1 MNEHGK
7 SILLL
12 VMTALL
18 WSTGGLLI
26 KLVQWNPLAIAGGRS
41 AIALVFLLIYTRK
54 IKIKLTTINI
64 MGGLA
69 YTGTVILF
77 VSSNKLTTA
86 ANAILLQY
94 TAPIYVAI
102 FASWFLNEKMSRVDI
117 ITVVSVMVGIT
128 LFFIDKL
135 SPGNLFGNFTSILS
149 GIAFAWLILL
159 LRKQKDAS
167 PIESIILGNLFT
179 AIIGIPFM
187 LNSFPSFESC
197 IGLFLLG
204 TFQLGVSYILYTNAI
219 KHVTAIEG
227 VLIPVIEP
235 LLNPLWVLIFLNE
248 RPGFWPIIGGIVV
261 LLSITFRSVFT
272 LKRRYVPV

>member
-1 MNEHGK
+1 MNEHNK
-7 SILLL
+7 AILLL
-12 VMTALL
+12 IMTALL

-26 KLVQWNPLAIAGGRS
+26 KLVQWNPIAIAGGRS
-41 AIALVFLLIYTRK
+41 AIALVFLLIYTKK
-54 IKIKLTTINI
+54 IKIKLTSVNVA
-64 MGGLA
+64 GGLA

-77 VSSNKLTTA
+77 VASNKLTTA

-102 FASWFLNEKMSRVDI
+102 FASWFLNERMTRVDI
-117 ITVVSVMVGIT
+117 ISIVTVMIGIT

-135 SPGNLFGNFTSILS
+135 SPGNLLGNFTAVIS
-149 GIAFAWLILL
+149 GVAFAWLILL

-167 PIESIILGNLFT
+167 PIDSIVLGNLFT

-187 LNSFPSFESC
+187 FNSLPSLESC
-197 IGLFLLG
+197 AGLFLLG
-204 TFQLGVSYILYTNAI
+204 TFQLGLSYILYTNAI

-248 RPGFWPIIGGIVV
+248 KPGFWPIIGGVVV
-261 LLSITFRSVFT
+261 LLSITLRSIFT
-272 LKRRYVPV
+272 LKRRYLPV

>member
-102 FASWFLNEKMSRVDI
+102 FASWFLNEKMSRVDM

>member
-12 VMTALL
+12 IMTALL

-26 KLVQWNPLAIAGGRS
+26 KLVQWNPIAIAGGRS
-41 AIALVFLLIYTRK
+41 AIALLFLLIYTRK
-54 IKIKLTTINI
+54 IKIRLNSINI
-64 MGGLA
+64 AGGLA

-77 VSSNKLTTA
+77 VLSNKLTTA

-102 FASWFLNEKMSRVDI
+102 FASWFLNERMSRIDVI
-117 ITVVSVMVGIT
+117 SIVVVMVGIT

-135 SPGNLFGNFTSILS
+135 SPGNLFGNFTAVLS

-179 AIIGIPFM
+179 AIIGIPFIFSS
-187 LNSFPSFESC
+187 LPSLEGC
-197 IGLFLLG
+197 IGLLMLG
-204 TFQLGVSYILYTNAI
+204 IFQQ
-219 KHVTAIEG
+219 
-227 VLIPVIEP
+227 
-235 LLNPLWVLIFLNE
+235 
-248 RPGFWPIIGGIVV
+248 
-261 LLSITFRSVFT
+261 
-272 LKRRYVPV
+272 LKAF